1 MSLRKKF
8 VWAVTVFSIV
18 LTVLSVW
25 LVSHFFQK
33 AMFNEYREKALVML
47 HAMKAVRAHVGQVV
61 RPKATELAGP
71 EDFIPEL
78 QSTSF
83 AANGVFGK
91 IAEEHRCGLSFK
103 TAALKPRNPRNA
115 ATKVEE
121 EIIRLLDS
129 MKASG
134 QKPVWEGVRRID
146 GTDYFLIAVGEEN
159 QKGCMQCHS
168 IPEKAPKAM
177 VDRYPV
183 SGDRGYGRIEGR
195 IESAEIV
202 SIAMSS
208 IDLGINK
215 LRTWIVIGF
224 VAALGLLLA
233 AVSFGL
239 KLVFTPL
246 ERVTDATQQVA
257 DGNLAT
263 ASASLESMGEGA
275 DDVDPPR
282 AAADELV
289 RLVGAVRKMIRNLNG
304 LIGQVQL
311 SGIQVTT
318 SATEIAASAS
328 QIEATVAEQAT
339 SINEISATSKEISHT
354 SRDLVETMSGVTE
367 VVHEAAALAGEGQ
380 DNLSGVAST
389 MQRLVDATRSI
400 SARLSNINEKA
411 TNIGS
416 IVSTINKVSDQTNLL
431 SLNAAIEAEKAGELG
446 LGFSVVAREIR
457 RLADQT
463 AVSTLDIEQMVK
475 EMQSAVSS
483 GVMEV
488 DKFIDEVRRGVKEV
502 GTISEQ
508 LGRIIEQVE
517 SVGPRFEIVYD
528 GMRTQ
533 STGAEQISQA
543 MTHLSEAAGQTKESL
558 REFHLATLQLNETV
572 QDLRVEV
579 SNFKVRGRGQS

>member
-1 MSLRKKF
+1 
-8 VWAVTVFSIV
+8 
-18 LTVLSVW
+18 
-25 LVSHFFQK
+25 
-33 AMFNEYREKALVML
+33 
-47 HAMKAVRAHVGQVV
+47 
-61 RPKATELAGP
+61 
-71 EDFIPEL
+71 
-78 QSTSF
+78 
-83 AANGVFGK
+83 
-91 IAEEHRCGLSFK
+91 
-103 TAALKPRNPRNA
+103 
-115 ATKVEE
+115 
-121 EIIRLLDS
+121 LDS

-134 QKPVWEGVRRID
+134 KEPMWEGVRRID
-146 GTDYFLIAVGEEN
+146 GSDYFLMAVGEEN

-168 IPEKAPKAM
+168 IPENAPKAM

-215 LRTWIVIGF
+215 LRTWIIIGF

-239 KLVFTPL
+239 ELVFTPL
-246 ERVTDATQQVA
+246 GRVTDAAQQVA
-257 DGNLAT
+257 DGDLAT

-275 DDVDPPR
+275 GGLDPPK
-282 AAADELV
+282 AAEDELV
-289 RLVGAVRKMIRNLNG
+289 RLMGAVRKMIRNLNG
-304 LIGQVQL
+304 LIGQVQQ

-318 SATEIAASAS
+318 SATEIASSAG

-339 SINEISATSKEISHT
+339 SINEISATSMEISHT
-354 SRDLVETMSGVTE
+354 SKDLVETMSGVTA
-367 VVHEAAALAGEGQ
+367 VVHQAATLAREGQ
-380 DNLSGVAST
+380 SNLASVAST

-400 SARLSNINEKA
+400 SARLSDINEEA
-411 TNIGS
+411 ANIGG
-416 IVSTINKVSDQTNLL
+416 IVSTISKVSDQTNLL
-431 SLNAAIEAEKAGELG
+431 SLNAAIEAEKAGEFG

-457 RLADQT
+457 RLADRT
-463 AVSTLDIEQMVK
+463 VVATFNIEQMVK

-488 DKFIDEVRRGVKEV
+488 DKFIDEIRRGVNEV
-502 GTISEQ
+502 GSISER
-508 LGRIIEQVE
+508 LGRIIERVE
-517 SVGPRFEIVYD
+517 SVSPRFKTVYEA
-528 GMRTQ
+528 MMAQ

-558 REFHLATLQLNETV
+558 HDFHMATLQLNETA

-579 SNFKVRGRGQS
+579 SNFKVRGKRQS